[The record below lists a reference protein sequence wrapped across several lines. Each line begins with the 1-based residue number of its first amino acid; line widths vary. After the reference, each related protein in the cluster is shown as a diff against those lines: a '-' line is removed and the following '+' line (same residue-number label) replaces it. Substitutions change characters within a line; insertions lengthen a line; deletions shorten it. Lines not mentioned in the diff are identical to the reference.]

1 MSSRHTD
8 KTHTHRKHKL
18 VGSCRATVSTPAAPT
33 SLRQDSQM
41 VTLAR
46 EGTGTAGG
54 DSLLSG

>member
-8 KTHTHRKHKL
+8 KTHTHHKHKL

-41 VTLAR
+41 VTLVR